1 MYICTVY
8 GEPSVQVWNA
18 DVACSAPLGI
28 SVVLFE
34 RELDAVIINSICKWI
49 DKYQLVYLCIML
61 MPTINY
67 LPLVFFIAGSDLP
80 CHARPPWEVGP
91 AP

>member
-28 SVVLFE
+28 SVVLFD

-49 DKYQLVYLCIML
+49 DKYQ
-61 MPTINY
+61 
-67 LPLVFFIAGSDLP
+67 
-80 CHARPPWEVGP
+80 
-91 AP
+91 